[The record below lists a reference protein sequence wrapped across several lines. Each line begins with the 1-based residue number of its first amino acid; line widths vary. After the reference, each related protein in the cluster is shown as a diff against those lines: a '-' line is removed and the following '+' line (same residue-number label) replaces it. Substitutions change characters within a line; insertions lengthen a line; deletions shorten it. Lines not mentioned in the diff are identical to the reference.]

1 MSLKILFL
9 YSANVQVLCPDV
21 DCLQAMTVLIQVTT
35 PILKKQIDFKQQ
47 KQADEITRMLMKQC
61 LLFRAAII

>member
-21 DCLQAMTVLIQVTT
+21 DCLIQVTT